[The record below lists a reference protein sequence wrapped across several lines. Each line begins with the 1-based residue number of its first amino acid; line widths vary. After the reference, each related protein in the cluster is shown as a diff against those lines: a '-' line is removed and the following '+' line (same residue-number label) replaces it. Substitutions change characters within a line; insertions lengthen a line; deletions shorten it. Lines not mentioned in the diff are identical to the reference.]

1 MRSWFVL
8 NSSIEAEYLTSYCL
22 AYHMKCIDPWLIN
35 NRRQC
40 PVCKRYVFPHRAE
53 GDEDDASEQQP
64 RQSSERT
71 PLLQST
77 GTSPVVESS
86 RDRRAAGKY
95 SGEMKRMTSERS
107 SSLGRSSV
115 NPSDVGVPN
124 ISFAINESS
133 DSDEGPS
140 SSSRPLTTNSSMVN
154 DRIVVRPSSSSRRFR
169 HQPLPRL
176 SLLRSSGNETTANT
190 YGSVQDSPVTPFATP
205 RPEDFSEDPVSDN
218 ATQNANLVIEDTS
231 DSVDDDD
238 SEHMHSVISNS
249 GTNPTYVD
257 DEDDDETAPNVLSTN
272 L

>member
-8 NSSIEAEYLTSYCL
+8 WSSLFAECLTSYCL

-53 GDEDDASEQQP
+53 GDEDDTSEQQP

-77 GTSPVVESS
+77 STSPVVESS
-86 RDRRAAGKY
+86 RDRRAAGKH
-95 SGEMKRMTSERS
+95 SGEMKHTRNDRS
-107 SSLGRSSV
+107 SSLGRPSV
-115 NPSDVGVPN
+115 NPSDAGVPN

-133 DSDEGPS
+133 DSDEEPS
-140 SSSRPLTTNSSMVN
+140 FSSQPVTTNSGMVS
-154 DRIVVRPSSSSRRFR
+154 DRRVVRPSSSSRRYR

-176 SLLRSSGNETTANT
+176 SLRRSSGNDTPANT

-205 RPEDFSEDPVSDN
+205 R
-218 ATQNANLVIEDTS
+218 L
-231 DSVDDDD
+231 
-238 SEHMHSVISNS
+238 
-249 GTNPTYVD
+249 
-257 DEDDDETAPNVLSTN
+257 
-272 L
+272 